1 MCVDLPIIPTTM
13 VHTVV
18 VLVFTYQGIGTKL
31 RLTESTT
38 GANQKKPQK
47 QFLITLSPAQT
58 GENSWNHQASSV
70 D

>member
-1 MCVDLPIIPTTM
+1 METLMQLFGSM

-18 VLVFTYQGIGTKL
+18 VVVFTYQGIGTKL

-38 GANQKKPQK
+38 GANQKEPQK
-47 QFLITLSPAQT
+47 AISHHLITSQT